1 MFRAADPATLLRV
14 SLDGMIAIYDRRSA
28 QTHLVAD
35 PVPEILDLI
44 SDGVADATTI
54 AARLGAADA
63 ADLVTERIAE
73 LLAIGLVEAV

>member
-14 SLDGMIAIYDRRSA
+14 TLDGMTAIYDRRSG

-35 PVPEILDLI
+35 PVPEILELI
-44 SDGVADATTI
+44 GAGVTDAGAI

-63 ADLVTERIAE
+63 ADLVTERIGE
-73 LLAIGLVEAV
+73 LVATGLVEAA